1 MPNAIMALCNEVHEQ
16 IRGILPAASTSCS
29 MSCRQAGGEAWGGAN
44 SIAIV
49 AGSAQADLSYLKSSS
64 LQLWLFAY
72 ELPGARK
79 GLVILVPVLV
89 VSARSRLLP

>member
-1 MPNAIMALCNEVHEQ
+1 MLDV
-16 IRGILPAASTSCS
+16 CS
-29 MSCRQAGGEAWGGAN
+29 YHQAGGEAWGGAN

-72 ELPGARK
+72 ELPGARRAGACFRLTWSYTLYP
-79 GLVILVPVLV
+79 GLAHALSPWIMSSCVVLCSV
-89 VSARSRLLP
+89 RRDFGHHT